1 MSCPAGNYKAMRQRS
16 TCHLPL
22 GSWQLP
28 LDDLRL
34 ELLLLMAAVANSNLR
49 LHLRFV
55 HSPRA
60 FLRMRLWL
68 WLRLPFEHAANCF
81 FGCPCSCH
89 NLPAPPTCHTCHSAL
104 SCLAVIFSRSGGAL
118 CGSCWQRLLDP
129 AGPALARIGKGKPA
143 TRGIEPEARRGGVSS
158 PTHSH

>member
-22 GSWQLP
+22 
-28 LDDLRL
+28 DDLRL
-34 ELLLLMAAVANSNLR
+34 ELLLLLLLLLMAAVANSNLR
-49 LHLRFV
+49 LHLPFA

-60 FLRMRLWL
+60 FLRMRLRLLL
-68 WLRLPFEHAANCF
+68 WLPFERAANCF

-89 NLPAPPTCHTCHSAL
+89 NLLAMAHPRSTSSTVP
-104 SCLAVIFSRSGGAL
+104 CLAVIFSRSGGA
-118 CGSCWQRLLDP
+118 QRRLDP
-129 AGPALARIGKGKPA
+129 AGPALERESRRRGVSEPA
-143 TRGIEPEARRGGVSS
+143 ARRGGNSS